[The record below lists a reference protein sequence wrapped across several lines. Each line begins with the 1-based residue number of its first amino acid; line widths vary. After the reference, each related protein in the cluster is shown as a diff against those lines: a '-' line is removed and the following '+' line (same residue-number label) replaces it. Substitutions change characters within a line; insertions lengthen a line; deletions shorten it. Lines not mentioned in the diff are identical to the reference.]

1 VAAGIGQ
8 GAATDDVA
16 PIGAYSAMHYSNEH
30 CDGYAL
36 DLWRTAETV
45 HGLFHVCHG
54 LEDSQAVGLIEQV
67 SYDQKTGHL
76 TFTARLTIGSDYL
89 GEGKQVP
96 SRDVFMFDGR
106 LAATEVTGTLK
117 HVDQVDE
124 KSIAT
129 TERIRLKKQRE
140 KLSSYP
146 SLADWHREM
155 DETLEVRGP
164 KW

>member
-1 VAAGIGQ
+1 
-8 GAATDDVA
+8 
-16 PIGAYSAMHYSNEH
+16 MHYGNEH

-54 LEDSQAVGLIEQV
+54 VEDSQAVGLIEQV
-67 SYDQKTGHL
+67 SCDEKTGHL
-76 TFTARLTIGSDYL
+76 TFTARLTIGSDYP
-89 GEGKQVP
+89 GEGKHVP
-96 SRDVFMFDGR
+96 SRDVLTFDGR
-106 LAATEVTGTLK
+106 LAAAEVTGTLK
-117 HVDQVDE
+117 HVDQVYV

-140 KLSSYP
+140 KLSPYP
-146 SLADWHREM
+146 SPADWRREM

-164 KW
+164 QW